1 MKTESDLNSDT
12 LDVENRIIYLNEKD
26 DTVETPGVDYR
37 MAQTFIKNINSL
49 QNISDDPII
58 IYMQTVG
65 GCWYSGMGIYDA
77 IKLSKCKVTMI
88 GYSLLCSMGSIIM
101 QSADRRILMPNCAFM
116 CHYGTTNAS
125 GDFLSA
131 HNYARFDKI
140 NMQTMIDIYAAKCQN
155 GEFFKERGDSLSK
168 IKSYIKRKLKDG
180 DWYMAAEEAV
190 HYGFADTIMSRSL
203 KI

>member
-1 MKTESDLNSDT
+1 MKTESDLNSET

-101 QSADRRILMPNCAFM
+101 QAADKRILMPHCAFM
-116 CHYGTTNAS
+116 CHYGSTNAS

-131 HNYARFDKI
+131 HNYAKFDKF
-140 NMQTMIDIYAAKCQN
+140 NMQTMIDIYAECCQR
-155 GEFFKERGDSLSK
+155 GQFFKERGDTLSK

-180 DWYMAAEEAV
+180 DWYMTAEEAV
-190 HYGFADTIMSRSL
+190 YYGFADIILSRSL